1 MLSLLSYET
10 VGENV
15 SPEHPQVVPITIFVA
30 VLCLCLVIGHLLEEN
45 RWVNESITAIFIG
58 GLTGILILVLR
69 KGQSS
74 HLLRFSE
81 ELFFIYLLPPI
92 IFNAGFQVKKKQF
105 FQNFITIM
113 LFGIVGV
120 FISTVIISLA
130 IGTIFSSTDTV
141 CTLQVL
147 HQDET
152 PLLYSIVFG
161 EGVVNDATS
170 VVLFNAVQ
178 KMDVSKIN
186 SQTILSVIGDFL
198 YLFSTSTALGIG
210 VSVHRIERVFLIE
223 LYLYRQRPVSP
234 QFLLF
239 RLASSLHLCL
249 KHSTLGSKYPLLGKV
264 VRTHEWELLSNFLLP
279 KKIALTKL
287 VSKIL
292 TQVLSFENRHSSIRE
307 LAMMV
312 LMAYLSY
319 MLAELLELSGILTVF
334 FCGIIMSHYSWHN
347 VTESSRITARHVSHQ
362 EEHVFAM
369 LSFVAETFIFLYVG
383 MDAFD
388 IEKWKM
394 TKLSLGT
401 SLGIYSSIVF
411 LILVGRAVFVFP
423 LSAFSNFMNRR
434 KTSPLT
440 FKQQVGFF
448 LSLLLNCDVGSIE
461 THSIPK
467 ITFSLYL
474 GTFISCA
481 DCYLVGW
488 PNERCCLYRSC
499 FQTVAY
505 VLWLCMQFTYS
516 GVTLDPI
523 NATMI
528 TNTIIVVLFTTLV
541 FGFLTKPLVNYLI
554 THRMRNQN
562 NRGGGSGGEQPRSPK
577 DDVVLPLLSFD
588 ESASAN
594 MQIARESFSL
604 LMDRP
609 VYTIHHYWRRF
620 DNAYMRPIFGG
631 PRHSRSEC

>member
-1 MLSLLSYET
+1 MQSILSYAT
-10 VGENV
+10 VGENA
-15 SPEHPQVVPITIFVA
+15 SPEHAEVVPITIFVA

-58 GLTGILILVLR
+58 GVTGILILVLR
-69 KGQSS
+69 KGKSS

-113 LFGIVGV
+113 LFGVVGV

-130 IGTIFSSTDTV
+130 VGTIFSATDSV

-147 HQDET
+147 QQDET

-170 VVLFNAVQ
+170 VVLFNAIQ
-178 KMDVSKIN
+178 KMDVSKID
-186 SQTILSVIGDFL
+186 SQTILSVIRSFL

-210 VSVHRIERVFLIE
+210 VGLLTSLVLKT
-223 LYLYRQRPVSP
+223 LY
-234 QFLLF
+234 F
-239 RLASSLHLCL
+239 
-249 KHSTLGSKYPLLGKV
+249 GK
-264 VRTHEWELLSNFLLP
+264 
-279 KKIALTKL
+279 
-287 VSKIL
+287 
-292 TQVLSFENRHSSIRE
+292 HSSIRE

-319 MLAELLELSGILTVF
+319 MLSELLKLSGILTVF
-334 FCGIIMSHYSWHN
+334 FCGIVMSHYSWHN
-347 VTESSRITARHVSHQ
+347 VTESSRITAR
-362 EEHVFAM
+362 HVFAM

-383 MDAFD
+383 MDTFD
-388 IEKWKM
+388 MEKWRM
-394 TKLSLGT
+394 TKLSFGT
-401 SLGIYSSIVF
+401 SLGIYSTIVF

-423 LSAFSNFMNRR
+423 LSTFSNFMNRN

-440 FKQQVGFF
+440 FKQQTVIWWAG
-448 LSLLLNCDVGSIE
+448 LMRGAVSIALAF
-461 THSIPK
+461 K
-467 ITFSLYL
+467 
-474 GTFISCA
+474 
-481 DCYLVGW
+481 
-488 PNERCCLYRSC
+488 
-499 FQTVAY
+499 
-505 VLWLCMQFTYS
+505 QFTYS
-516 GVTLDPI
+516 GVTLNPI

-528 TNTIIVVLFTTLV
+528 TNTIIVVLFTTL
-541 FGFLTKPLVNYLI
+541 TKPLVNYLI
-554 THRMRNQN
+554 THGMRNQN
-562 NRGGGSGGEQPRSPK
+562 NHGAGEGGEQPRSPK

-594 MQIARESFSL
+594 MQIARDNFSM

-631 PRHSRSEC
+631 PRHNPSEC

>member
-1 MLSLLSYET
+1 MQSILSYAT
-10 VGENV
+10 VGENA
-15 SPEHPQVVPITIFVA
+15 SPEHAEVVPITIFVA

-58 GLTGILILVLR
+58 GVTGILILVLR
-69 KGQSS
+69 KGKSS

-113 LFGIVGV
+113 LFGVVGV
-120 FISTVIISLA
+120 FISTVIISLGSWWLFPKLGFVGLTPREYLA
-130 IGTIFSSTDTV
+130 VGTIFSATDSV

-147 HQDET
+147 QQDET

-170 VVLFNAVQ
+170 VVLFNAIQ
-178 KMDVSKIN
+178 KMDVSKID
-186 SQTILSVIGDFL
+186 SQTILSVIRSFL

-210 VSVHRIERVFLIE
+210 VGLLTSLVLKT
-223 LYLYRQRPVSP
+223 LY
-234 QFLLF
+234 F
-239 RLASSLHLCL
+239 
-249 KHSTLGSKYPLLGKV
+249 GK
-264 VRTHEWELLSNFLLP
+264 
-279 KKIALTKL
+279 
-287 VSKIL
+287 
-292 TQVLSFENRHSSIRE
+292 HSSIRE

-319 MLAELLELSGILTVF
+319 MLSELLKLSGILTVF
-334 FCGIIMSHYSWHN
+334 FCGIVMSHYSWHN
-347 VTESSRITARHVSHQ
+347 VTESSRITAR
-362 EEHVFAM
+362 HVFAM

-383 MDAFD
+383 MDTFD
-388 IEKWKM
+388 MEKWRM
-394 TKLSLGT
+394 TKLSFGT
-401 SLGIYSSIVF
+401 SLGIYSTIVF

-423 LSAFSNFMNRR
+423 LSTFSNFMNRN

-440 FKQQVGFF
+440 FKQQTVIWWAG
-448 LSLLLNCDVGSIE
+448 LMRGAVSIALAF
-461 THSIPK
+461 K
-467 ITFSLYL
+467 
-474 GTFISCA
+474 
-481 DCYLVGW
+481 
-488 PNERCCLYRSC
+488 
-499 FQTVAY
+499 
-505 VLWLCMQFTYS
+505 QFTYS
-516 GVTLDPI
+516 GVTLNPI

-554 THRMRNQN
+554 THGMRNQN
-562 NRGGGSGGEQPRSPK
+562 NHGAGEGGEQPRSPK

-594 MQIARESFSL
+594 MQIARDNFSM

-631 PRHSRSEC
+631 PRHNPSEC

>member
-210 VSVHRIERVFLIE
+210 VGLLTSLVLKT
-223 LYLYRQRPVSP
+223 LY
-234 QFLLF
+234 F
-239 RLASSLHLCL
+239 
-249 KHSTLGSKYPLLGKV
+249 GK
-264 VRTHEWELLSNFLLP
+264 
-279 KKIALTKL
+279 
-287 VSKIL
+287 
-292 TQVLSFENRHSSIRE
+292 HSSIRE

-388 IEKWKM
+388 IEKWKI

-440 FKQQVGFF
+440 FKQQTVIWWAG
-448 LSLLLNCDVGSIE
+448 LMRGAVSIALAF
-461 THSIPK
+461 K
-467 ITFSLYL
+467 
-474 GTFISCA
+474 
-481 DCYLVGW
+481 
-488 PNERCCLYRSC
+488 
-499 FQTVAY
+499 
-505 VLWLCMQFTYS
+505 QFTYS

>member
-120 FISTVIISLA
+120 FISTVIISLGSWWLFPKLGFLGLAPRDYLA

-210 VSVHRIERVFLIE
+210 VGLLTSLVLKT
-223 LYLYRQRPVSP
+223 LY
-234 QFLLF
+234 F
-239 RLASSLHLCL
+239 
-249 KHSTLGSKYPLLGKV
+249 GK
-264 VRTHEWELLSNFLLP
+264 
-279 KKIALTKL
+279 
-287 VSKIL
+287 
-292 TQVLSFENRHSSIRE
+292 HSSIRE

-347 VTESSRITARHVSHQ
+347 VTESSRITAR
-362 EEHVFAM
+362 HVFAM

-440 FKQQVGFF
+440 FKQQTVIWWAG
-448 LSLLLNCDVGSIE
+448 LMRGAVSIALAF
-461 THSIPK
+461 K
-467 ITFSLYL
+467 
-474 GTFISCA
+474 
-481 DCYLVGW
+481 
-488 PNERCCLYRSC
+488 
-499 FQTVAY
+499 
-505 VLWLCMQFTYS
+505 QFTYS

>member
-210 VSVHRIERVFLIE
+210 VGLLTSLVLKT
-223 LYLYRQRPVSP
+223 LY
-234 QFLLF
+234 F
-239 RLASSLHLCL
+239 
-249 KHSTLGSKYPLLGKV
+249 GK
-264 VRTHEWELLSNFLLP
+264 
-279 KKIALTKL
+279 
-287 VSKIL
+287 
-292 TQVLSFENRHSSIRE
+292 HSSIRE

-388 IEKWKM
+388 IEKWKI

-448 LSLLLNCDVGSIE
+448 LSLLLNCDTVIWWAGLMRGAVSIALAF
-461 THSIPK
+461 K
-467 ITFSLYL
+467 
-474 GTFISCA
+474 
-481 DCYLVGW
+481 
-488 PNERCCLYRSC
+488 
-499 FQTVAY
+499 
-505 VLWLCMQFTYS
+505 QFTYS